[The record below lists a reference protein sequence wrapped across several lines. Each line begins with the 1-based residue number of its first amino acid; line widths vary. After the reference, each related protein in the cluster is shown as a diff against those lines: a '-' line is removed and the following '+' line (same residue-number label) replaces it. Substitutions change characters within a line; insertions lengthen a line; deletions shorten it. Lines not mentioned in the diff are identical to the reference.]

1 MSKQEAYPI
10 TYGVLGLLVY
20 TGAQSGYDLKQ
31 VFDIA
36 LAPMWNATQSQ
47 IYAELRRMDE
57 LGWVEMERQEQENRP
72 DKKVYRITPAGV
84 AALEEWQGQHPARG
98 LQMRDEVLLRFIFG
112 SFARPGDLAR
122 TLREAIADHEQ
133 RVMRYRQNLECLP
146 ANPLEDAS
154 RPDPYFVLMGSF
166 AEMFEETYLRWLKM
180 ALEFAEERDRAK
192 SSPPASQ

>member
-47 IYAELRRMDE
+47 IYTELRRLDE
-57 LGWVEMERQEQENRP
+57 LGWVEMERHEQENRP
-72 DKKVYRITPAGV
+72 DKKVYRITEAGT
-84 AALEEWQGQHPARG
+84 AALGEWQAQHPARG
-98 LQMRDEVLLRFIFG
+98 LQMRDEVLLRVIFG
-112 SFARPGDLAR
+112 AFARPGDLAA

-133 RVMRYRQNLECLP
+133 RVIQYRLNSECLP
-146 ANPLEDAS
+146 HNPLLAEPG
-154 RPDPYFVLMGSF
+154 PDPYFVLMSRF
-166 AEMFEETYLRWLKM
+166 AEMFEETYLRWLRE

-192 SSPPASQ
+192 TSPPAAQ